1 MYTVLLPVDETEP
14 RVQAQLDAILSR
26 PGVPDEIAVHVLYVR
41 KELEFADTDVQIGE
55 IKFDYEDVDQ
65 LPETVSTAL
74 ESCRDAGVETHVH
87 SATGSPPPAIL
98 DVAEQVGVDE
108 LVLGSRKQSPVGKV
122 IFGSVTQAVILDSDR
137 PVTVVSA
144 AEN

>member
-1 MYTVLLPVDETEP
+1 MYTLLLPVDETEA

-41 KELEFADTDVQIGE
+41 KELEFADSEIQIGE

-65 LPETVSTAL
+65 LPDTVSTAL
-74 ESCRDAGVETHVH
+74 ESLRDAGVDTRVH
-87 SATGSPPPAIL
+87 SATGNPPPAIL
-98 DVAEQVGVDE
+98 DVAEQVGADE

-122 IFGSVTQAVILDSDR
+122 IFGSVTQAVLLDSDR
-137 PVTVVSA
+137 PVTVVSGVG
-144 AEN
+144 N

>member
-41 KELEFADTDVQIGE
+41 KELEFADTEVQIGE

-74 ESCRDAGVETHVH
+74 ESCRDAGVETRVH

-98 DVAEQVGVDE
+98 DVAEQVEADE